1 MTPSP
6 DREIIHRDLN
16 TSRENPVVQ
25 ITETVADI
33 EDVQQSE
40 LTTVYSH
47 LDHVLDYIFDNPP
60 KPEAQVEIT
69 FSYEGYRITVEQD
82 GTAQFVKIE

>member
-6 DREIIHRDLN
+6 GREIIHRELD
-16 TSRENPVVQ
+16 TDRENPIVQ
-25 ITETVADI
+25 VTETVAEI
-33 EDVQQSE
+33 EDVEQSE
-40 LTTVYSH
+40 LTTVYDH

-69 FSYEGYRITVEQD
+69 
-82 GTAQFVKIE
+82 